1 MPGSQDP
8 SLWQAITDS
17 RFVQTLIT
25 ALGMAAAVGYAVA
38 RFLKGYTPATRSEDD
53 LKHRL
58 ETGLIEQIAH
68 DLSDL
73 RKGQTE
79 LRERV
84 AAIEGFLKSDKGA

>member
-38 RFLKGYTPATRSEDD
+38 RFLKGYTPASRAEDE
-53 LKHRL
+53 LKRRL
-58 ETGLIEQIAH
+58 ETGAWQEIVHQLSEIRKEQA
-68 DLSDL
+68 
-73 RKGQTE
+73 E
-79 LRERV
+79 LGERV
-84 AAIEGFLKSDKGA
+84 AKIEGYLESDKGA